1 MMRLGIEIRGMDRL
15 RAKVNRMPKVLQDA
29 AWDAT
34 YEITELIKG
43 AAELRL
49 SSSIKYSTGELLN
62 SLKNE
67 VVVNAQDKI
76 VGRVWSDK
84 EQAIYRELG
93 TGPVGEAS
101 PKDLPEGI
109 NPVYTQERWFIPAE
123 KVAIDLNAIYGMPK
137 ITIQGKEFYITSGQP
152 ARPFMY
158 PSLKD
163 IIPQAPEIYQEHISS
178 KLKELR

>member
-1 MMRLGIEIRGMDRL
+1 MRLRIEIRGMDRL
-15 RAKVNRMPKVLQDA
+15 RAKVNRMPQILQDA

-49 SSSIKYSTGELLN
+49 SSSVKYSTGELLN

-67 VVVNAQDKI
+67 VVVNADNKI
-76 VGRVWSDK
+76 VGRVFSDK
-84 EQAIYRELG
+84 KQAIFRELG

-109 NPVYTQERWFIPAE
+109 NPVYTQERWFIPVE
-123 KVAIDLNAIYGMPK
+123 KVAVDLNAIYGMPK

-163 IIPQAPEIYQEHISS
+163 LIPQAPNIYKEHVQS
-178 KLKELR
+178 KLRELS